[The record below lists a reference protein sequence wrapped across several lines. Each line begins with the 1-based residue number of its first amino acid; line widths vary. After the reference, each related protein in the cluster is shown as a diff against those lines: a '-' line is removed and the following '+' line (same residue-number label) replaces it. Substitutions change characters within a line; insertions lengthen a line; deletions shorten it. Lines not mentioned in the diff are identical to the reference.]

1 MGVEMSRKT
10 ARELAFKLVFEVEF
24 QKDVDIDELIIRL
37 MENSDTPPENIKGD
51 NEYIKE
57 VVKGVYENQINIDNN
72 IKKHLKDWTL
82 DRVLKTDI
90 AILRIAIYEL
100 LYREDIPYKVSI
112 NEAIELAKIYGEES
126 SPSFINGV
134 LAEIVNENN
143 GGQK

>member
-57 VVKGVYENQINIDNN
+57 VVKGVFENQINIDNN

-82 DRVLKTDI
+82 DRVLRTDI